1 MVKSYNSAITKSKL
15 VRFSSVLTELALNTH
30 VIYCFKIAIV
40 QLLSNSLNKVDI
52 DLRTTLYNEIVL
64 SGGNTMFTG
73 FPDRF
78 IKELKRFLP
87 NEVKSR
93 ILAPARRDTMCWEGG
108 SILASLPSFKN
119 MWITRAEY
127 NEQKDQVFAKKTFWL
142 SLKVFCISYVF
153 YKILT

>member
-1 MVKSYNSAITKSKL
+1 
-15 VRFSSVLTELALNTH
+15 
-30 VIYCFKIAIV
+30 
-40 QLLSNSLNKVDI
+40 
-52 DLRTTLYNEIVL
+52 
-64 SGGNTMFTG
+64 MFTG

-127 NEQKDQVFAKKTFWL
+127 NEQKDQVFAKKTF
-142 SLKVFCISYVF
+142 
-153 YKILT
+153 